1 MLPGYAGTPVSRL
14 PYSPMTTGWRC
25 NKPQPAQAQRS
36 TIDRR
41 TLTVAI
47 TNPSKRRYLRFAT
60 STLAVHSKVS
70 RHLHP
75 CSTQVYVAVDEID
88 EIDVTTYWRDLAIP
102 NNSVHPS
109 S

>member
-1 MLPGYAGTPVSRL
+1 
-14 PYSPMTTGWRC
+14 MTTGWRC

-47 TNPSKRRYLRFAT
+47 TNPSKRRHLRFAT
-60 STLAVHSKVS
+60 SALAVHSKVS

-75 CSTQVYVAVDEID
+75 CSTQEYVAVDEID

>member
-1 MLPGYAGTPVSRL
+1 
-14 PYSPMTTGWRC
+14 MTTGWRC

-47 TNPSKRRYLRFAT
+47 TNPSKRRHLLFAT

-75 CSTQVYVAVDEID
+75 CSTQVYVAVDETD